1 MIIVVF
7 FLLFIGN
14 IHTGII
20 QVFNSSNF
28 NETDTSEPV
37 AIFNNYN
44 DTVFNENETTIIEN
58 KMPLVENQTILND
71 NQSSIEAI
79 DKNQFTETVV
89 DLLMD
94 LLQKAN
100 LSRTISIIHND
111 TELTE
116 LVVQDDADLS
126 KTTIKLTNP

>member
-116 LVVQDDADLS
+116 LVVQDDADRS